1 MVHLTFHLNNKGNQM
16 ETVLSTGIQEFIK
29 HHHNYEPINTF
40 KLKMPKQEH
49 PSDYVRPAGLFDKD
63 EWGRG
68 KAYIEYGWILADDAS
83 DQAVNTFQGHW
94 EEHELALPL
103 HPADSIF
110 ILNVRHI
117 TDWSAKEQA
126 ELEKFISGMITEYDW
141 AYKTRAE
148 YTKEEVSWW
157 MSALDYGVSCGK
169 VEARQALG
177 KMPKNLWV
185 CRICKIT
192 LDDRTSCG
200 HSHNAS
206 PLPFPPE
213 ERVCEACNK
222 GYVFPG
228 RVGNDPFTEYDCL
241 MEDKSI
247 LCPLIYPK
255 PKMTRDELIAKRT
268 DPTSMFFI
276 AGNADMEWDTADMV
290 QKKYSAQISSLVA
303 RNMTLMKALAQ
314 ERGVGA
320 GGFEKGYD
328 AGYEEGKK
336 QATDDLTTE
345 GQALRELGEEMLGK
359 RKQMDAENARLEEQA
374 QSLKRAME
382 RLRQANAPMEKK
394 VQQLKADIVR
404 RDNKIAELKKDV
416 EYVKKMPM
424 KMKMKMVLRQMKTH
438 PPKSGGELVVCSNNI
453 PAWALD
459 ELREERL
466 RAEEYAKRQ
475 AQIKKQRQARKEYQ
489 RVAVE
494 YPCIICEKRFRKN
507 ALVEQNGDLF
517 CRQCK

>member
-16 ETVLSTGIQEFIK
+16 ESVLSSGIQEFIK

-40 KLKMPKQEH
+40 KHKNGLSEH
-49 PSDYVRPAGLFDKD
+49 PSDYVRPADLFDKD

-83 DQAVNTFQGHW
+83 EGITFQGHW

-103 HPADSIF
+103 HPADNIF

-148 YTKEEVSWW
+148 YTEEEVSWW
-157 MSALDYGVSCGK
+157 LSALDYGVSCGK

-177 KMPKNLWV
+177 KISKNCWV
-185 CRICKIT
+185 CRICKT
-192 LDDRTSCG
+192 LTDQ

-206 PLPFPPE
+206 PLPFPAE
-213 ERVCEACNK
+213 ERVCEGCNS

-228 RVGNDPFTEYDCL
+228 RVGNNPFTDYDTL
-241 MEDKSI
+241 GDNAI
-247 LCPLIYPK
+247 HCPLIYPK
-255 PKMTRDELIAKRT
+255 PKMTRAELIAKRT
-268 DPTSMFFI
+268 DPNHMFFI
-276 AGNADMEWDTADMV
+276 AGNGNMKWDTAEMV

-303 RNMTLMKALAQ
+303 RNMTLMKALAK
-314 ERGVGA
+314 ERGVGT
-320 GGFEKGYD
+320 GGFDKGYD
-328 AGYEEGKK
+328 AGYESGKK
-336 QATDDLTTE
+336 TATDDLACE
-345 GQALRELGEEMLGK
+345 AQALRELGEELIGK

-475 AQIKKQRQARKEYQ
+475 ALIKKQRQARKEYQ

-494 YPCIICEKRFRKN
+494 YPCIICEKRFHKN